1 MVTDDGRGFA
11 QFVDRCCFLDRI
23 TGEMKCETQQKNVWL
38 TFLYVLLTTIRFA
51 ILAFGPLL
59 FLSTVTGLLRE
70 EFPYSVELKDPPLIK
85 NVVIYRKDADADLT
99 QQELKVIV
107 VNAFCMLQTAA
118 INTGSLLGSTFLNSL
133 NR

>member
-1 MVTDDGRGFA
+1 MCYEMVTDDGQGFA
-11 QFVDRCCFLDRI
+11 QFVDQCCFLDRI
-23 TGEMKCETQQKNVWL
+23 TGQMKCETEQKNVWL

-107 VNAFCMLQTAA
+107 VNAFCML
-118 INTGSLLGSTFLNSL
+118 
-133 NR
+133 